1 MRAIYFTDKTK
12 GTIEI
17 YNLVSGT
24 RRVVYSSLSQ
34 PSAFSYIYNQNG
46 R

>member
-12 GTIEI
+12 GTIET
-17 YNLVSGT
+17 YNLLSGT
-24 RRVVYSSLSQ
+24 RRVIYSGLSQ
-34 PSAFSYIYNQNG
+34 PSAFSYMYSSSE